1 MKMIRAGK
9 LMGTSI
15 VAVCVIATACSTSDS
30 DPQPSASHPAG
41 SSSAVSPTSAS
52 PEFAATLAP
61 LIEKTMKDN
70 VIPGSVVTVSWPGHG
85 DWAQAFGTRTIGAN
99 EPMTVDDH
107 FRVGSNTKT
116 MTSTVILQLV
126 QEGKLALD
134 DPIGKYIP
142 GVPNGDR
149 ITIAQLSEMRSG
161 LYSYTLDPGFN
172 ATLDADPGKVWRPQE
187 LLDIAFSHEIQFEPG
202 ARFDYCNTN
211 IVLLG
216 LLIEKLT
223 GKTASAAFSE
233 RIFEPLGLKNTSL
246 PLPPDAAIP
255 DPHPNG
261 YSFGTN
267 VSTINTYE
275 LPAAEQPLALN
286 GTLKPN
292 NETDANPSWAWTA
305 GGAISTMRD
314 LSTYVRALV
323 GGGLLDPQMQQI
335 RMSSI
340 TPTDPDNPAA
350 AGYGLGIARFGP
362 ELTGHDGQIP
372 GFMTFMGHDPKTG
385 LTITIGTNLATV
397 PTGEGS
403 ALTILKAIM
412 PVFYGEGSVPG
423 ADPAAAPS
431 SAAVPT
437 STTMPATPTPG
448 G

>member
-1 MKMIRAGK
+1 MIRAGK
-9 LMGTSI
+9 LMGTSL
-15 VAVCVIATACSTSDS
+15 VAVCVIATACSTSTDS
-30 DPQPSASHPAG
+30 NSQSSASTPAG
-41 SSSAVSPTSAS
+41 STSATSPTSAP
-52 PEFAATLAP
+52 PEFAATLTP
-61 LIEKTMKDN
+61 LIEKTMADN
-70 VIPGSVVTVSWPGHG
+70 VIPGSVVMVSWPGHG
-85 DWAQAFGTRTIGAN
+85 DWSRAFGTRTIGAN

-149 ITIAQLSEMRSG
+149 ITVAQLSEMRSG

-187 LLDIAFSHEIQFEPG
+187 LLDIAFSHEVQFEPG

-216 LLIEKLT
+216 LLIEQLT
-223 GKTASAAFSE
+223 GKTASEAFAE

-246 PLPPDAAIP
+246 PPPADAAIP

-305 GGAISTMRD
+305 GGAISTMGD
-314 LSTYVRALV
+314 LATYVRALV

-335 RMSSI
+335 RLASI
-340 TPTDPDNPAA
+340 TPTDPGNPAA

-431 SAAVPT
+431 SATPPT
-437 STTMPATPTPG
+437 SATEPARPSPG

>member
-1 MKMIRAGK
+1 MIRAGK
-9 LMGTSI
+9 LMGTSL

-30 DPQPSASHPAG
+30 NSQSPSPSAG
-41 SSSAVSPTSAS
+41 SSSVTSSTPA
-52 PEFAATLAP
+52 PPQFAATLAP
-61 LIEKTMKDN
+61 LIEKTMADN
-70 VIPGSVVTVSWPGHG
+70 VIPGSVVMVSWPGHG

-149 ITIAQLSEMRSG
+149 ITVAQLSEMRSG
-161 LYSYTLDPGFN
+161 LYSYTLDAGFN

-187 LLDIAFSHEIQFEPG
+187 LLNIAFSHEVQFEPG

-216 LLIEKLT
+216 LLIEQIT

-305 GGAISTMRD
+305 GGAISTMGD
-314 LSTYVRALV
+314 LATYVRALV

-335 RMSSI
+335 RLSSI
-340 TPTDPDNPAA
+340 TPTDPGNPAA

-372 GFMTFMGHDPKTG
+372 GFMTFMGHDPSSG

-412 PVFYGEGSVPG
+412 PVFYGTGSVPG

-431 SAAVPT
+431 SAGAPT
-437 STTMPATPTPG
+437 PTTASATPTPG